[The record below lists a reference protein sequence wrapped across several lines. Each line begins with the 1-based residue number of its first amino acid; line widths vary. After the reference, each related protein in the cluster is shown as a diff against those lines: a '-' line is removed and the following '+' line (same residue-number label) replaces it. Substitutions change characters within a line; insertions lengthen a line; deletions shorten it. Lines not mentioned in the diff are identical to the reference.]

1 MKLYNIFKS
10 VILEEQKQ
18 LLTENVREEIIK
30 AIDSRYNVWFKYR
43 DDENTVTDRYVQI
56 YDLGM
61 SANGNEMISAYQLG
75 GNIKPS
81 KKGNK
86 AYGWKQFRLDKIID
100 GSIKP
105 VKITYKTA
113 VSDLPSYGIG
123 SPGNVNG
130 KPLSSQKFNKSTN
143 KNMQGVIKKVNFN
156 EK

>member
-18 LLTENVREEIIK
+18 LLTENVRDEILK
-30 AIDSRYNVWFKYR
+30 AIDSKYNLWFKYK
-43 DDENTVTDRYVQI
+43 DDDNTVTDRYVQI

-61 SANGNEMISAYQLG
+61 SANNNEMISAYQLG

-81 KKGNK
+81 KVGNK

-105 VKITYKTA
+105 VRVTYKQP
-113 VSDLPSYGIG
+113 VSDLPSYGAG
-123 SPGNVNG
+123 P
-130 KPLSSQKFNKSTN
+130 KFNPSGN
-143 KNMQGVIKKVNFN
+143 KNMRGNITKVNFN